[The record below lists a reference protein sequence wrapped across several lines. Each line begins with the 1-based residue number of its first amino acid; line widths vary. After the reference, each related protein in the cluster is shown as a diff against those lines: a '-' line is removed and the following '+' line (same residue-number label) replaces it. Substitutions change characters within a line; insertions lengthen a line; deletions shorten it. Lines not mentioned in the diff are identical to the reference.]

1 MPTCSSSYT
10 KPCLFTGLADRQNPG
25 MSTTLTAISS
35 MATRAVLAELA
46 AAWRQRSGVA
56 LAIESVGG
64 VDAARRVVAGEGFD
78 LVFLA
83 ADAVDKL
90 MAGGHL
96 RAYSR
101 TDLMVSPVA
110 VAVRQG
116 ESAPDIST
124 EQALRQAV
132 LAAPT
137 IGYSTGPSGVALLA
151 LFQRWGMDPSIKDRL
166 RQAPAGMPVARLVAQ
181 GEVALGF
188 QQLSELLA
196 APGITVLGPLPE
208 AVQINTV
215 FSGALGLAA
224 NPVPAAQDCLA
235 YFCSAEAEAAKRR
248 HGMTPA

>member
-1 MPTCSSSYT
+1 
-10 KPCLFTGLADRQNPG
+10 
-25 MSTTLTAISS
+25 MSATLTAISS

-46 AAWRQRSGVA
+46 AAWQQHSGVA

-64 VDAARRVVAGEGFD
+64 VDAARRVVAGEAFD

-83 ADAVDKL
+83 AEAIDKL
-90 MAGGHL
+90 MASGHL
-96 RAYSR
+96 RAHSR
-101 TDLMVSPVA
+101 TDLMVSAVA
-110 VAVRQG
+110 VAARQG
-116 ESAPDIST
+116 TSVPDISS

-137 IGYSTGPSGVALLA
+137 IGYSTGPSGVALLS
-151 LFQRWGMDPSIKDRL
+151 LFQRWGICDALQGRL
-166 RQAPAGMPVARLVAQ
+166 IQAPAGVPVARLVAQ

-188 QQLSELLA
+188 QQLSELLG

-215 FSGALGLAA
+215 FSGALGLTDS
-224 NPVPAAQDCLA
+224 PVPAAQDCLA
-235 YFCSAEAEAAKRR
+235 AFCSAEAEAAKRR